1 LGTRIAPAVERQ
13 QKARSPKQ
21 NPPRQVEEKKTPET
35 TSSVERQQGLLIRNS
50 KQKRTSLI
58 CALLEK

>member
-35 TSSVERQQGLLIRNS
+35 TSSVERQQEAKGPKARNTHV
-50 KQKRTSLI
+50 KQKEE
-58 CALLEK
+58 A